1 MTAPTE
7 PVGRR
12 SQATASART
21 RSLRVYEQ
29 NPSLVVVTGIILDLE
44 DTMTEQDS
52 HEQVREMQRID
63 AVARL
68 AFARGT
74 HPELNRAEASARV
87 DLAAAIMAM
96 DEAADVPGR
105 HNMQEQAEV
114 ERAIRAYADALAD
127 LVRGEASEPAALEVT
142 VVEATFL

>member
-1 MTAPTE
+1 M
-7 PVGRR
+7 
-12 SQATASART
+12 
-21 RSLRVYEQ
+21 YEQ
-29 NPSLVVVTGIILDLE
+29 NPSLVVVTGTILDLE
-44 DTMTEQDS
+44 DTMAEQDP

-63 AVARL
+63 AIARL

-105 HNMQEQAEV
+105 HNMQEQAAV
-114 ERAIRAYADALAD
+114 ETAIRAYANALAA